1 MLYLCAVVL
10 KRIIMIAEFK
20 IKNFYSL
27 RDEQTLS
34 FIPTNDDTSRDI
46 YTEEVADGVSLLKI
60 GCIYGSNASGKTNIL
75 KALDF
80 FTQFMIN
87 DDLNRGDEIGV
98 VPFLLDDVSQKERT
112 QFEMTF
118 YLNREKYK
126 LNLVLDNNVIYE
138 ETLQVY
144 SSVQPTMLYKRT
156 YNAEKDATDIVF
168 GGKVGLI
175 KKSREA
181 IEGNTF
187 NKRTVIAAFGKS
199 NVEKS
204 RLNLVYEFFSQKIA
218 PIMHPQSS
226 LMGFTKRR
234 ITRDR
239 DGKLKKFILHF
250 LKASD
255 FNISDI
261 AIHEEEVSITPEMEL
276 MIKNT
281 SGMPEKTKEEILKKG
296 TLRSDEMFFVHHTS
310 NGDKELGEE
319 LESRGT
325 KRYMGLATILYDLL
339 VHGVILPIDEIET
352 SIHYELLS
360 YFIKVFL
367 VNSKRGG
374 QLIVSTHDINLLDE
388 DYIRRDVIWFT
399 DKNDGGETQLIRLST
414 LGLHKSLSVYNAYR
428 QEKLVNLPFL
438 DSIYMDMDEY
448 YEHETDK

>member
-1 MLYLCAVVL
+1 
-10 KRIIMIAEFK
+10 MIAEFK
-20 IKNFYSL
+20 IRNFYSL

-34 FIPTNDDTSRDI
+34 FIPTNDDTLRDK
-46 YTEEVADGVSLLKI
+46 YTEEVADGVLLLKI

-80 FTQFMIN
+80 FSRLMV
-87 DDLNRGDEIGV
+87 DDSLNKGDEIGV
-98 VPFLLDDVSQKERT
+98 VPFLLDDVSNKERT
-112 QFEMTF
+112 SFEMTF

-126 LNLVLDNNVIYE
+126 LNLALDNKVIYE

-144 SSVQPTMLYKRT
+144 SSVQPTLLYKRT
-156 YNAEKDATDIVF
+156 YNAEKDATDIAF
-168 GGKVGLI
+168 GGKVGLV
-175 KKSREA
+175 KKSRET
-181 IEGNTF
+181 IEGNTI
-187 NKRTVIAAFGKS
+187 NNRTVIAAFGKS

-204 RLNLVYEFFSQKIA
+204 RLNLVYEFFSQRIA
-218 PIMHPQSS
+218 PIMYPQSS
-226 LMGFTKRR
+226 LMSYTKRR
-234 ITRDR
+234 ITRNK
-239 DGKLKKFILHF
+239 DGRLKKFILHF

-281 SGMPEKTKEEILKKG
+281 PGMSEKAKEEILKKG
-296 TLRSDEMFFVHHTS
+296 TLHSDEMFFVHHTS
-310 NGDKELGEE
+310 NGDKELYEE

-325 KRYMGLATILYDLL
+325 KRYMGLATVLYDLL

-367 VNSKRGG
+367 VNSKRGA

-399 DKNDGGETQLIRLST
+399 DKNDAGETQLIRLST
-414 LGLHKSLSVYNAYR
+414 LGLHKTLSVYNAYR
-428 QEKLVNLPFL
+428 QEKLVDLPFL
-438 DSIYMDMDEY
+438 DSIYMDLDGY
-448 YEHETDK
+448 YDHETEE

>member
-1 MLYLCAVVL
+1 
-10 KRIIMIAEFK
+10 MIAEFK
-20 IKNFYSL
+20 IRNFYSL
-27 RDEQTLS
+27 REEQILS
-34 FIPTNDDTSRDI
+34 FVPTNDDTSRDI

-80 FTQFMIN
+80 FSQFMV
-87 DDLNRGDEIGV
+87 DDSLNKGDETGV
-98 VPFLLDDVSQKERT
+98 VPFLLDDVSDKERT

-126 LNLVLDNNVIYE
+126 LSLALDSKVIYE

-144 SSVQPTMLYKRT
+144 SSVQPTLLYKRT

-168 GGKVGLI
+168 GGKLGLV

-181 IEGNTF
+181 IEGNTI
-187 NKRTVIAAFGKS
+187 NNRTVIAAFGKS
-199 NVEKS
+199 NAEKS
-204 RLNLVYEFFSQKIA
+204 KLNLVYEFFSQRIA
-218 PIMHPQSS
+218 PIMYPQSS

-234 ITRDR
+234 ISRDR
-239 DGKLKKFILHF
+239 DGRLKNFILHF

-261 AIHEEEVSITPEMEL
+261 AIHEEEVNITPEMEL
-276 MIKNT
+276 VIKNT
-281 SGMPEKTKEEILKKG
+281 SAMSERAKEEVLKKG
-296 TLRSDEMFFVHHTS
+296 TLHSDEMFFMHHTS
-310 NGDKELGEE
+310 NGDRELYEE

-414 LGLHKSLSVYNAYR
+414 LGLHKTLSVYNAYM

-448 YEHETDK
+448 YQHETRE

>member
-1 MLYLCAVVL
+1 M
-10 KRIIMIAEFK
+10 RG
-20 IKNFYSL
+20 
-27 RDEQTLS
+27 EQTLS

-46 YTEEVADGVSLLKI
+46 YTEEVAEGVSLLKI
-60 GCIYGSNASGKTNIL
+60 GFIYGSNASGKTNIL

-80 FTQFMIN
+80 FSQFMVN
-87 DDLNRGDEIGV
+87 DGLNKGDEIGV
-98 VPFLLDDVSQKERT
+98 VPFLLDDVSDKERT
-112 QFEMTF
+112 QFEMSF

-126 LNLVLDNNVIYE
+126 LNLVLDNKVIYE

-144 SSVQPTMLYKRT
+144 SSVQPTLLYKRT
-156 YNAEKDATDIVF
+156 YNPEKDATDIVF
-168 GGKVGLI
+168 GGKVGLV

-204 RLNLVYEFFSQKIA
+204 RLNLVYDFFSQKIA
-218 PIMHPQSS
+218 PIMYPQSS

-239 DGKLKKFILHF
+239 DGRLKRFILHF

-276 MIKNT
+276 VIKNT
-281 SGMPEKTKEEILKKG
+281 STMPEKAKDEILKKG
-296 TLRSDEMFFVHHTS
+296 TLHSDEMFFVHHTS
-310 NGDKELGEE
+310 NGDKELDEE

-339 VHGVILPIDEIET
+339 VHGVILPIDEIES

-367 VNSKRGG
+367 VNSKRSG
-374 QLIVSTHDINLLDE
+374 QLIISTHDINLLDE

-399 DKNDGGETQLIRLST
+399 DKNDCGETQLIRLSS
-414 LGLHKSLSVYNAYR
+414 LGLHKTLSVYNAYR

-438 DSIYMDMDEY
+438 DSIFMDMDEY
-448 YEHETDK
+448 YEHEKGE

>member
-1 MLYLCAVVL
+1 M
-10 KRIIMIAEFK
+10 
-20 IKNFYSL
+20 

-87 DDLNRGDEIGV
+87 DDLNKGDEIDV
-98 VPFLLDDVSQKERT
+98 VPFLLDDLSRKEPT
-112 QFEMTF
+112 QFEMAF
-118 YLNREKYK
+118 YLNRERYK
-126 LNLVLDNNVIYE
+126 LNLVLDNKVIYE

-144 SSVQPTMLYKRT
+144 SSVQPTLLYKRT

-168 GGKVGLI
+168 GGKVGLV

-204 RLNLVYEFFSQKIA
+204 RLNLVYDFFSQRIA
-218 PIMHPQSS
+218 PIMYPQSS

-239 DGKLKKFILHF
+239 DGKLKNFILHF

-261 AIHEEEVSITPEMEL
+261 AIHEEEMSITPEMGL

-281 SGMPEKTKEEILKKG
+281 SGMPEKAKEEILKKG

-374 QLIVSTHDINLLDE
+374 QLVVSTHDINLLDE

-399 DKNDGGETQLIRLST
+399 DKNDGGETQLVRLST
-414 LGLHKSLSVYNAYR
+414 LGLHKTLSVYNAYR

-448 YEHETDK
+448 YEQEGGE

>member
-1 MLYLCAVVL
+1 
-10 KRIIMIAEFK
+10 MIAEFK
-20 IKNFYSL
+20 IRNFNSL
-27 RDEQTLS
+27 RDEQILS
-34 FIPTNDDTSRDI
+34 FIPTNDDASRDI

-60 GCIYGSNASGKTNIL
+60 GFIYGSNASGKTNIL

-80 FTQFMIN
+80 FSQFMVN
-87 DDLNRGDEIGV
+87 DSLNKGDEIGV
-98 VPFLLDDVSQKERT
+98 VPFLLDDVSDKERT

-126 LNLVLDNNVIYE
+126 LNLVLDNKVIYE

-144 SSVQPTMLYKRT
+144 SSVQPTLLYKRT
-156 YNAEKDATDIVF
+156 YNAEKEATDIVF
-168 GGKVGLI
+168 GGKVGLV

-187 NKRTVIAAFGKS
+187 IKRTVIAAFGKT

-204 RLNLVYEFFSQKIA
+204 RLNLVYDFFSQRIA
-218 PIMHPQSS
+218 PIMYPQSS
-226 LMGFTKRR
+226 LMGFTKRS
-234 ITRDR
+234 ISRDR
-239 DGKLKKFILHF
+239 DGRLKKFILHF

-261 AIHEEEVSITPEMEL
+261 SLHEEEVNITPEMEL
-276 MIKNT
+276 IIKNT
-281 SGMPEKTKEEILKKG
+281 SGIPEKAKEEALKKG
-296 TLRSDEMFFVHHTS
+296 TLHSDQMFFLHHTS

-360 YFIKVFL
+360 YFIKVFM

-399 DKNDGGETQLIRLST
+399 DKNDCGETQLIRLST
-414 LGLHKSLSVYNAYR
+414 LGLHKTLSVYNAYR

-448 YEHETDK
+448 YDQEDGE

>member
-1 MLYLCAVVL
+1 
-10 KRIIMIAEFK
+10 MIAEFK
-20 IKNFYSL
+20 IRNFYSL
-27 RDEQTLS
+27 RDVQSLS

-60 GCIYGSNASGKTNIL
+60 GFIYGSNASGKTNIL

-80 FTQFMIN
+80 FSRFMV
-87 DDLNRGDEIGV
+87 DDSLNKGDEIGV
-98 VPFLLDDVSQKERT
+98 VPFLLDDVSRKERT

-126 LNLVLDNNVIYE
+126 LNLELDNKVIYE

-144 SSVQPTMLYKRT
+144 SSIQPTLLYKRS

-168 GGKVGLI
+168 GGKVGLV

-181 IEGNTF
+181 IEGNAI
-187 NKRTVIAAFGKS
+187 NNRTVIAAFGKS

-204 RLNLVYEFFSQKIA
+204 RLNLVYEFFSQRIA
-218 PIMHPQSS
+218 PIMYPQSS
-226 LMGFTKRR
+226 LMGFTKHR
-234 ITRDR
+234 ITKDK
-239 DGKLKKFILHF
+239 DGRLKKFILHF

-261 AIHEEEVSITPEMEL
+261 AIHEEEVNITPEMEL

-281 SGMPEKTKEEILKKG
+281 SGMPAKAKEEIVKKG
-296 TLRSDEMFFVHHTS
+296 TLHSDEMFFVHHTS
-310 NGDKELGEE
+310 NGDKELVEE

-339 VHGVILPIDEIET
+339 VRGVILPVDEIET

-399 DKNDGGETQLIRLST
+399 DKNDCGETQLIRLST
-414 LGLHKSLSVYNAYR
+414 LGLHKTLSVYNAYK
-428 QEKLVNLPFL
+428 QEKLVDLPFL

-448 YEHETDK
+448 YETEE

>member
-1 MLYLCAVVL
+1 
-10 KRIIMIAEFK
+10 MIAEFK
-20 IKNFYSL
+20 IRNFYSL
-27 RDEQTLS
+27 RNEQTLS

-80 FTQFMIN
+80 FSQFMVN
-87 DDLNRGDEIGV
+87 DGLNKGDEIGV
-98 VPFLLDDVSQKERT
+98 VPFLLDDVSDKERT
-112 QFEMTF
+112 QFEMSF

-126 LNLVLDNNVIYE
+126 LNLVLDNKVIYE

-144 SSVQPTMLYKRT
+144 SSVQPTLLYKRT
-156 YNAEKDATDIVF
+156 YNPEKDATDIVF
-168 GGKVGLI
+168 GGKVGLV

-187 NKRTVIAAFGKS
+187 NKRTVIAAFGMS

-204 RLNLVYEFFSQKIA
+204 RLNLVYDFFSQKIA
-218 PIMHPQSS
+218 PIMYPQSS

-239 DGKLKKFILHF
+239 DGRLKRFILHF

-276 MIKNT
+276 VIKNT
-281 SGMPEKTKEEILKKG
+281 SAMPEKAKEEILKKG
-296 TLRSDEMFFVHHTS
+296 TLHSDEMFFVHHTS
-310 NGDKELGEE
+310 KGNKELDEE

-339 VHGVILPIDEIET
+339 VHGVILPIDEIES

-367 VNSKRGG
+367 VNSKRSG
-374 QLIVSTHDINLLDE
+374 QLIISTHDINLLDE

-399 DKNDGGETQLIRLST
+399 DKNDCGETQLIRLST
-414 LGLHKSLSVYNAYR
+414 LGLHKTLSVYNAYR

-448 YEHETDK
+448 YEHETGE

>member
-1 MLYLCAVVL
+1 
-10 KRIIMIAEFK
+10 MIAEFK

-87 DDLNRGDEIGV
+87 DDLNKGDEIGI

-118 YLNREKYK
+118 YLNHEKYK

-138 ETLQVY
+138 ETLLVY

-204 RLNLVYEFFSQKIA
+204 RLNLVYEFFSQRIA

-239 DGKLKKFILHF
+239 NGKLKKFILHF

-261 AIHEEEVSITPEMEL
+261 AIHEEEVNITPEMEL

-281 SGMPEKTKEEILKKG
+281 SGMPEKAKEEILKKG
-296 TLRSDEMFFVHHTS
+296 TLRSDEMFFVHHTN

-414 LGLHKSLSVYNAYR
+414 LGLHKTLSVYNAYR
-428 QEKLVNLPFL
+428 QEKLVDLPFL

-448 YEHETDK
+448 YEHEAEK

>member
-1 MLYLCAVVL
+1 
-10 KRIIMIAEFK
+10 MIAEFK
-20 IKNFYSL
+20 IRNFYSL

-60 GCIYGSNASGKTNIL
+60 GFIYGANASGKTNIL

-80 FTQFMIN
+80 FSQFMVN
-87 DDLNRGDEIGV
+87 DGLNKGDEIGV
-98 VPFLLDDVSQKERT
+98 VPFLLDDVSDKERT
-112 QFEMTF
+112 QFEMSF

-126 LNLVLDNNVIYE
+126 LNLVLDNKVIYE

-144 SSVQPTMLYKRT
+144 SSVQPTLLYKRT
-156 YNAEKDATDIVF
+156 YNPEKDATDIVF
-168 GGKVGLI
+168 GGKVGLV

-204 RLNLVYEFFSQKIA
+204 RLNLVYDFFSQKIA
-218 PIMHPQSS
+218 PIMYPQSS

-239 DGKLKKFILHF
+239 DGRLKRFILHF

-276 MIKNT
+276 VIKNT
-281 SGMPEKTKEEILKKG
+281 SAMPEKAKEEILKKG
-296 TLRSDEMFFVHHTS
+296 TLHSDEMFFVHHTS
-310 NGDKELGEE
+310 NGDKELDEE

-339 VHGVILPIDEIET
+339 VHGVILPIDEIES

-374 QLIVSTHDINLLDE
+374 QLIVSTHGINLLDE

-399 DKNDGGETQLIRLST
+399 DKNDCVETQLIRLST
-414 LGLHKSLSVYNAYR
+414 LGLHKTLSVYNAYR

-448 YEHETDK
+448 YEHETGE

>member
-1 MLYLCAVVL
+1 
-10 KRIIMIAEFK
+10 MIAEFK
-20 IKNFYSL
+20 IRNFYSL

-60 GCIYGSNASGKTNIL
+60 GFIYGSNASGKTNIL

-80 FTQFMIN
+80 FSRFMVN
-87 DDLNRGDEIGV
+87 DGLNKGDEIGV
-98 VPFLLDDVSQKERT
+98 VPFLLDDVSDKERT
-112 QFEMTF
+112 QFEMSF

-126 LNLVLDNNVIYE
+126 LNLALDNKVIYE

-144 SSVQPTMLYKRT
+144 SSVQPTLLYKRT
-156 YNAEKDATDIVF
+156 YNPEKDATDIVF

-204 RLNLVYEFFSQKIA
+204 RLNLVYDFFSQKIA
-218 PIMHPQSS
+218 PIMYPQSS

-234 ITRDR
+234 MTRDR
-239 DGKLKKFILHF
+239 DGRLKRFILHF

-261 AIHEEEVSITPEMEL
+261 AIREEEVNITPEMEL
-276 MIKNT
+276 VIKNT
-281 SGMPEKTKEEILKKG
+281 SVMPEKAKEEILKKG
-296 TLRSDEMFFVHHTS
+296 TLHSDEMFFVHHTS
-310 NGDKELGEE
+310 NGDKELDEE

-339 VHGVILPIDEIET
+339 VHGVILPIDEIES

-367 VNSKRGG
+367 VNGKRSG
-374 QLIVSTHDINLLDE
+374 QLIISTHDINLLDE

-399 DKNDGGETQLIRLST
+399 DKNDRGETQLIRLSS
-414 LGLHKSLSVYNAYR
+414 LGLHKTLSVYNAYR

-448 YEHETDK
+448 YEHGKGK

>member
-1 MLYLCAVVL
+1 M
-10 KRIIMIAEFK
+10 
-20 IKNFYSL
+20 

-60 GCIYGSNASGKTNIL
+60 GFIYGSNASGKTNIL

-80 FTQFMIN
+80 FSQFMVN
-87 DDLNRGDEIGV
+87 DGLNKGDEIGV
-98 VPFLLDDVSQKERT
+98 VPFLLDDVSDKERT
-112 QFEMTF
+112 QFEMSF

-126 LNLVLDNNVIYE
+126 LNLVLDNKVIYE

-144 SSVQPTMLYKRT
+144 SSVQPTLLYKRT
-156 YNAEKDATDIVF
+156 YNPEKDATDIVF
-168 GGKVGLI
+168 GGKVGLV

-187 NKRTVIAAFGKS
+187 NKRTVIAAFGMS

-204 RLNLVYEFFSQKIA
+204 RLNLVYDFFSQKIA
-218 PIMHPQSS
+218 PIMYPQSS

-239 DGKLKKFILHF
+239 DGRLKRFILHF

-276 MIKNT
+276 VIKNT
-281 SGMPEKTKEEILKKG
+281 SAMPEKAKEEILKKG
-296 TLRSDEMFFVHHTS
+296 TLHSDEMFFVHHTS
-310 NGDKELGEE
+310 KGDKELDEE

-339 VHGVILPIDEIET
+339 VHGVILPIDEIES

-367 VNSKRGG
+367 VNSKRSG
-374 QLIVSTHDINLLDE
+374 QLIISTHDINLLDE

-399 DKNDGGETQLIRLST
+399 DKNDCGETQLIRLST
-414 LGLHKSLSVYNAYR
+414 LGLHKTLSVYNAYR

-448 YEHETDK
+448 YEHETGE

>member
-1 MLYLCAVVL
+1 
-10 KRIIMIAEFK
+10 MIAEFK
-20 IKNFYSL
+20 IRNFYSL

-87 DDLNRGDEIGV
+87 DDLNKGDEIGV
-98 VPFLLDDVSQKERT
+98 VPFLLDDVSRQERT

-118 YLNREKYK
+118 YLNREKYR
-126 LNLVLDNNVIYE
+126 LNLVLDNKVIYE

-144 SSVQPTMLYKRT
+144 SSVQPTLLYKRS

-168 GGKVGLI
+168 GGKVGLV

-181 IEGNTF
+181 IEGNAI
-187 NKRTVIAAFGKS
+187 NNRTVIAAFGKS

-204 RLNLVYEFFSQKIA
+204 RLNLVYEFFSQRIA
-218 PIMHPQSS
+218 PIMYPQSS

-234 ITRDR
+234 ITKDK
-239 DGKLKKFILHF
+239 DGRLKKFILHF

-255 FNISDI
+255 FNISDF
-261 AIHEEEVSITPEMEL
+261 AIHEEEVNITPEMEL

-281 SGMPEKTKEEILKKG
+281 SGMPEKAKEEILKKG

-399 DKNDGGETQLIRLST
+399 DKNDCGETQLIRLST
-414 LGLHKSLSVYNAYR
+414 LGLHKTLSVYNAYK
-428 QEKLVNLPFL
+428 QEKLVDLPFL

-448 YEHETDK
+448 YEHETGE

>member
-1 MLYLCAVVL
+1 
-10 KRIIMIAEFK
+10 MIAEFK
-20 IKNFYSL
+20 IRNFYSL

-46 YTEEVADGVSLLKI
+46 YTEEVADGVLLLKI

-87 DDLNRGDEIGV
+87 DDLNKGDEIGV
-98 VPFLLDDVSQKERT
+98 VPFLLDDVSRQERT

-118 YLNREKYK
+118 YLNREKYR
-126 LNLVLDNNVIYE
+126 LNLVLDNKVIYE

-144 SSVQPTMLYKRT
+144 SSVQPTLLYKRT

-168 GGKVGLI
+168 GGKVGLV

-181 IEGNTF
+181 IEGNAI
-187 NKRTVIAAFGKS
+187 NNRTVIAAFGKS

-204 RLNLVYEFFSQKIA
+204 RLNLVYEFFSQRVA
-218 PIMHPQSS
+218 PIMYPNNS

-234 ITRDR
+234 ITKDR

-261 AIHEEEVSITPEMEL
+261 AIHEEEVNITPEMEL

-281 SGMPEKTKEEILKKG
+281 SGMPEKAKEEILKKG

-399 DKNDGGETQLIRLST
+399 DKNNCGETQLIRLST
-414 LGLHKSLSVYNAYR
+414 LGLHKTLSVYNAYK
-428 QEKLVNLPFL
+428 QEKLVDLPFL

-448 YEHETDK
+448 YEHETGE

>member
-1 MLYLCAVVL
+1 M
-10 KRIIMIAEFK
+10 
-20 IKNFYSL
+20 
-27 RDEQTLS
+27 RDVQVLS
-34 FIPTNDDTSRDI
+34 FIPSNDGTSRDI

-80 FTQFMIN
+80 FSQFMVN
-87 DDLNRGDEIGV
+87 DSMNKGDEIGV
-98 VPFLLDDVSQKERT
+98 VPFLLDDVSNKERS

-138 ETLQVY
+138 EVLQVY
-144 SSVQPTMLYKRT
+144 SSVQPTLLYKRT

-168 GGKVGLI
+168 GGKVGLV

-181 IEGNTF
+181 IEGNTI
-187 NKRTVIAAFGKS
+187 NNRTVISAFGKS
-199 NVEKS
+199 NVERS
-204 RLNLVYEFFSQKIA
+204 RLNLVYEFFSQRIA
-218 PIMHPQSS
+218 PIMYPQSS

-239 DGKLKKFILHF
+239 DGRLKKFILHF

-261 AIHEEEVSITPEMEL
+261 AIHEEEVNITPEMEL

-281 SGMPEKTKEEILKKG
+281 SGMPEKAIEEILKKG
-296 TLRSDEMFFVHHTS
+296 TLHSDEMFFVHHTS
-310 NGDKELGEE
+310 NGDKELYEE

-414 LGLHKSLSVYNAYR
+414 LGLHKTLSVYNAYR
-428 QEKLVNLPFL
+428 QEKLVDLPFL

-448 YEHETDK
+448 YEHQTEE

>member
-1 MLYLCAVVL
+1 
-10 KRIIMIAEFK
+10 MIAEFK
-20 IKNFYSL
+20 IRNFFSL
-27 RDEQTLS
+27 RDEQILS

-60 GCIYGSNASGKTNIL
+60 GFIYGSNASGKTNIL

-80 FTQFMIN
+80 FSQFMVN
-87 DDLNRGDEIGV
+87 DSLNKGDEIGV
-98 VPFLLDDVSQKERT
+98 VPFLLDDVSDKERT

-126 LNLVLDNNVIYE
+126 LNLVLDNKVIYE

-144 SSVQPTMLYKRT
+144 SSVQPTLLYKRT

-168 GGKVGLI
+168 GGKVGLV

-187 NKRTVIAAFGKS
+187 IKRTVIAAFGKT

-204 RLNLVYEFFSQKIA
+204 RLNLVYDFFSQRIA
-218 PIMHPQSS
+218 PIMYPQSS
-226 LMGFTKRR
+226 LMGFTKRS
-234 ITRDR
+234 ISRDR
-239 DGKLKKFILHF
+239 DGRLKKFILHF

-261 AIHEEEVSITPEMEL
+261 SLHEEEINITPEMEL
-276 MIKNT
+276 IIKNT
-281 SGMPEKTKEEILKKG
+281 SGILEKAKEEALKKG
-296 TLRSDEMFFVHHTS
+296 TLHSDQMFFLHHTS

-360 YFIKVFL
+360 FFIKVFL

-399 DKNDGGETQLIRLST
+399 DKNDCGETQLIRLST
-414 LGLHKSLSVYNAYR
+414 LGLHKTLSVYNAYR

-448 YEHETDK
+448 YDQEDGE

>member
-1 MLYLCAVVL
+1 
-10 KRIIMIAEFK
+10 MIAEFK
-20 IKNFYSL
+20 IRNFYSL
-27 RDEQTLS
+27 REEQILS
-34 FIPTNDDTSRDI
+34 FVPTNDDTWRDI

-80 FTQFMIN
+80 FSQFMV
-87 DDLNRGDEIGV
+87 DDSLNKGDETGV
-98 VPFLLDDVSQKERT
+98 VPFLLDDVSDKERT

-118 YLNREKYK
+118 YLNREKYR
-126 LNLVLDNNVIYE
+126 LSLILDSKVIYE

-144 SSVQPTMLYKRT
+144 SSVQPTLLYKRT

-168 GGKVGLI
+168 GGKLGLV

-181 IEGNTF
+181 IEGNTI
-187 NKRTVIAAFGKS
+187 NNRTVIAAFGKS

-204 RLNLVYEFFSQKIA
+204 KLNLVYEFFSQRIA
-218 PIMHPQSS
+218 PIMHPNNS
-226 LMGFTKRR
+226 LIGFTKRR
-234 ITRDR
+234 IKRDR
-239 DGKLKKFILHF
+239 DGRLKNFILHF

-276 MIKNT
+276 VIKNT
-281 SGMPEKTKEEILKKG
+281 SAMSERAKEEVLKKG
-296 TLRSDEMFFVHHTS
+296 TLHSDEMFFMHHTS
-310 NGDKELGEE
+310 NGDRELYEE

-399 DKNDGGETQLIRLST
+399 DKNDGGETQLIRLSN
-414 LGLHKSLSVYNAYR
+414 LGLHKTLSVYNAYM

-448 YEHETDK
+448 YQHETRE

>member
-1 MLYLCAVVL
+1 
-10 KRIIMIAEFK
+10 MIAEFK
-20 IKNFYSL
+20 IRNFYSL
-27 RDEQTLS
+27 REEQILS

-80 FTQFMIN
+80 FSHFMVN
-87 DDLNRGDEIGV
+87 DRLNKGDEIGV
-98 VPFLLDDVSQKERT
+98 VPFLLDDVSDKERT
-112 QFEMTF
+112 QFDMTF

-144 SSVQPTMLYKRT
+144 SSTRPTLLYMRT

-168 GGKVGLI
+168 GDKVGLI
-175 KKSREA
+175 KKSKEA

-204 RLNLVYEFFSQKIA
+204 RLNLVYDFFSQRIA
-218 PIMHPQSS
+218 PIMYPQSS
-226 LMGFTKRR
+226 LMSFTKRS
-234 ITRDR
+234 ISRDR
-239 DGKLKKFILHF
+239 DGRLTKFILHF

-261 AIHEEEVSITPEMEL
+261 SIHEEEVNITPEMEL
-276 MIKNT
+276 IIKNT
-281 SGMPEKTKEEILKKG
+281 SGIPEKAKEEALKKG
-296 TLRSDEMFFVHHTS
+296 TLHSDEMFFVHHTS

-360 YFIKVFL
+360 FFIKVFL

-399 DKNDGGETQLIRLST
+399 DKNDCGETQLIRLST
-414 LGLHKSLSVYNAYR
+414 LGLHKTLSVYNAYR

-438 DSIYMDMDEY
+438 DSIYIDMDEY
-448 YEHETDK
+448 YDQEDGK

>member
-1 MLYLCAVVL
+1 M
-10 KRIIMIAEFK
+10 
-20 IKNFYSL
+20 

-60 GCIYGSNASGKTNIL
+60 GFIYGSNASGKTNIL

-80 FTQFMIN
+80 FSQFMVN
-87 DDLNRGDEIGV
+87 DGLNKGDEIGV
-98 VPFLLDDVSQKERT
+98 VPFLLDDVSDKERT
-112 QFEMTF
+112 QFEMSF

-126 LNLVLDNNVIYE
+126 LNLVLDNKVIYE

-144 SSVQPTMLYKRT
+144 SSVQPTLLYKRT
-156 YNAEKDATDIVF
+156 YNPEKDATDIVF
-168 GGKVGLI
+168 GGKVGLV

-187 NKRTVIAAFGKS
+187 NKRTVIAAFGMS

-204 RLNLVYEFFSQKIA
+204 RLNLVYDFFSQKIA
-218 PIMHPQSS
+218 PIMYPQSS

-239 DGKLKKFILHF
+239 DGRLKRFILHF

-276 MIKNT
+276 VIKNT
-281 SGMPEKTKEEILKKG
+281 SAMPEKAKEEILKKG
-296 TLRSDEMFFVHHTS
+296 TLHSDEMFFVHHTS
-310 NGDKELGEE
+310 NGDKELDEE

-339 VHGVILPIDEIET
+339 VHGVILPIDEIES

-367 VNSKRGG
+367 VNSKRSG
-374 QLIVSTHDINLLDE
+374 QLIISTHDINLLDE

-399 DKNDGGETQLIRLST
+399 DKNDCGETQLIRLSS
-414 LGLHKSLSVYNAYR
+414 LGLHKTLSVYNAYR

-448 YEHETDK
+448 YEHEKGE

>member
-1 MLYLCAVVL
+1 
-10 KRIIMIAEFK
+10 MIAEFK
-20 IKNFYSL
+20 IRNFYSL

-87 DDLNRGDEIGV
+87 DDLNKGDEIGV
-98 VPFLLDDVSQKERT
+98 VPFLLDDVSRQERT

-118 YLNREKYK
+118 YLNREKYR
-126 LNLVLDNNVIYE
+126 LNLVLDNKVIYE

-144 SSVQPTMLYKRT
+144 SSVQPTLLYKRT

-168 GGKVGLI
+168 GGKVGLV

-204 RLNLVYEFFSQKIA
+204 RLNLVYDFFSQRIA
-218 PIMHPQSS
+218 PIMYPQSS

-234 ITRDR
+234 ITKDR

-281 SGMPEKTKEEILKKG
+281 SGMPEKAKEEILKKG

-367 VNSKRGG
+367 VNSKLGG
-374 QLIVSTHDINLLDE
+374 QLIVSTHDVNLLDE

-399 DKNDGGETQLIRLST
+399 DKNDCGETQLIRLST
-414 LGLHKSLSVYNAYR
+414 LGLHKTLSVYNAYK
-428 QEKLVNLPFL
+428 QEKLVDLPFL

-448 YEHETDK
+448 YEHETGE

>member
-1 MLYLCAVVL
+1 
-10 KRIIMIAEFK
+10 MIAEFK
-20 IKNFYSL
+20 IRNFYSM

-34 FIPTNDDTSRDI
+34 FIPSTDDTLRDI
-46 YTEEVADGVSLLKI
+46 YTEEVANGVSLLKI

-80 FTQFMIN
+80 FSQFMIN
-87 DDLNRGDEIGV
+87 DGLNKGDEIGV
-98 VPFLLDDVSQKERT
+98 VPFLLDDVSGKERT

-126 LNLVLDNNVIYE
+126 LNLVLDNKVVYE

-144 SSVQPTMLYKRT
+144 SSVQPTLLYKRT
-156 YNAEKDATDIVF
+156 YNAEKDATEIVF

-181 IEGNTF
+181 IEGNTI
-187 NKRTVIAAFGKS
+187 NNRTVIAAFGKS

-204 RLNLVYEFFSQKIA
+204 RLNLVYDFFSQRLA
-218 PIMHPQSS
+218 PVMYPQSN
-226 LMGFTKRR
+226 LMGFTKHR
-234 ITRDR
+234 IARDR
-239 DGKLKKFILHF
+239 DGRLKKFILHF

-255 FNISDI
+255 FNISDF
-261 AIHEEEVSITPEMEL
+261 AIHDEELDITPEMEL

-281 SGMPEKTKEEILKKG
+281 PGMSAKTKEEILKKG
-296 TLRSDEMFFVHHTS
+296 TLHSDEMFFVHHTS
-310 NGDKELGEE
+310 NGDKELDEE

-325 KRYMGLATILYDLL
+325 KRYMGLATILYELL
-339 VHGVILPIDEIET
+339 VDGIILPIDEIET
-352 SIHYELLS
+352 SIHYELLF

-374 QLIVSTHDINLLDE
+374 QLIASTHDINLLDE
-388 DYIRRDVIWFT
+388 DYIRRDAIWFT
-399 DKNDGGETQLIRLST
+399 DKNDCGETQLIRLST
-414 LGLHKSLSVYNAYR
+414 LGLHKKLSVYNAYR

-438 DSIYMDMDEY
+438 DSIYIDMDEY
-448 YEHETDK
+448 YEHETGE

>member
-1 MLYLCAVVL
+1 
-10 KRIIMIAEFK
+10 MIAEFK
-20 IKNFYSL
+20 IKNFYSV

-46 YTEEVADGVSLLKI
+46 YAEEVADGVSLLKI
-60 GCIYGSNASGKTNIL
+60 GFIYGSNASGKTNIL

-80 FTQFMIN
+80 FSQFMVK
-87 DDLNRGDEIGV
+87 DDLNKDDEIGV
-98 VPFLLDDVSQKERT
+98 VPFLLDDESSKKRT

-118 YLNREKYK
+118 YLNRERYK
-126 LNLVLDNNVIYE
+126 LNLVLDEKVIYE
-138 ETLQVY
+138 ETLHVY
-144 SSVQPTMLYKRT
+144 SSVRPTMLYKRT
-156 YNAEKDATDIVF
+156 YNAEKEATDIAF
-168 GGKVGLI
+168 GGKVGLV

-181 IEGNTF
+181 IEGNTI
-187 NKRTVIAAFGKS
+187 NNRTVIAAFGKS

-204 RLNLVYEFFSQKIA
+204 RLNLVYEFFSQRIA
-218 PIMHPQSS
+218 PIMYPQSS
-226 LMGFTKRR
+226 LLSFTQRR
-234 ITRDR
+234 LTRNK
-239 DGKLKKFILHF
+239 DGRLKKFILHF

-261 AIHEEEVSITPEMEL
+261 SIHEEELSITPEIEL

-281 SGMPEKTKEEILKKG
+281 PRMPEKTKEEILKKG
-296 TLRSDEMFFVHHTS
+296 TLHSDEMFLVHHTS
-310 NGDKELGEE
+310 NGDKELDEE

-374 QLIVSTHDINLLDE
+374 QLIASTHDINLLDE

-414 LGLHKSLSVYNAYR
+414 LGLHKTLSVYNAYR

-448 YEHETDK
+448 YEHETGK

>member
-1 MLYLCAVVL
+1 
-10 KRIIMIAEFK
+10 MIAEFK
-20 IKNFYSL
+20 IRNFYSL

-34 FIPTNDDTSRDI
+34 FIPTNDNTSRDI

-87 DDLNRGDEIGV
+87 DDLNKGDEIGV
-98 VPFLLDDVSQKERT
+98 VPFLLDDVSWQERT

-118 YLNREKYK
+118 YLNREKYR
-126 LNLVLDNNVIYE
+126 LNLVLDDKVIYE

-144 SSVQPTMLYKRT
+144 SSVQPTLLYKRT

-168 GGKVGLI
+168 GGKVGLV

-204 RLNLVYEFFSQKIA
+204 RLNLVYDFFSQRIA
-218 PIMHPQSS
+218 PIMYPQSS

-234 ITRDR
+234 ITKDR
-239 DGKLKKFILHF
+239 DGKLKKFILHV

-281 SGMPEKTKEEILKKG
+281 SGMPEKAKEEILKKG
-296 TLRSDEMFFVHHTS
+296 TLCSDEMFFVHHTS

-374 QLIVSTHDINLLDE
+374 QLIVSTHDVNLLDE

-399 DKNDGGETQLIRLST
+399 DKNDCGETQLIRLST
-414 LGLHKSLSVYNAYR
+414 LGLHKTLSVYNAYK
-428 QEKLVNLPFL
+428 QEKLVDLPFL

-448 YEHETDK
+448 YEHETGE

>member
-1 MLYLCAVVL
+1 
-10 KRIIMIAEFK
+10 MIAEFK
-20 IKNFYSL
+20 IRNFYSL
-27 RDEQTLS
+27 RDEQILS

-60 GCIYGSNASGKTNIL
+60 GFIYGSNASGKTNIL

-80 FTQFMIN
+80 FSQFMVN
-87 DDLNRGDEIGV
+87 DSLNRGDEIGV
-98 VPFLLDDVSQKERT
+98 VPFLLDDVSDKERT

-126 LNLVLDNNVIYE
+126 LNLVLDNKVIYE

-144 SSVQPTMLYKRT
+144 SSVQPTLLYKRT
-156 YNAEKDATDIVF
+156 YNAEKDASDIVF
-168 GGKVGLI
+168 GGKVGLV

-187 NKRTVIAAFGKS
+187 IKRTVIAAFGRS

-204 RLNLVYEFFSQKIA
+204 RLNLVYDFFSQRIA
-218 PIMHPQSS
+218 PIMYPQSS
-226 LMGFTKRR
+226 LMGFTKRS
-234 ITRDR
+234 ISRDR
-239 DGKLKKFILHF
+239 DGRLKKFILHF

-261 AIHEEEVSITPEMEL
+261 SLHEEEVNITPEMEL
-276 MIKNT
+276 IIKNT
-281 SGMPEKTKEEILKKG
+281 SGIPEKAKEEALKKG
-296 TLRSDEMFFVHHTS
+296 TLHSDQMFFLHHTS

-399 DKNDGGETQLIRLST
+399 DKNDCGETQLIRLST
-414 LGLHKSLSVYNAYR
+414 LGLHKTLSVYNAYR

-448 YEHETDK
+448 YDQEDGE

>member
-1 MLYLCAVVL
+1 
-10 KRIIMIAEFK
+10 MIAEFK
-20 IKNFYSL
+20 IRNFYSL
-27 RDEQTLS
+27 RDEQILS

-60 GCIYGSNASGKTNIL
+60 GFIYGSNASGKTNIL

-80 FTQFMIN
+80 FSQFMVN
-87 DDLNRGDEIGV
+87 DSLNKGDEIGV
-98 VPFLLDDVSQKERT
+98 VPFLLDDVSDKDRT

-126 LNLVLDNNVIYE
+126 LNLVLDNKVIYE

-144 SSVQPTMLYKRT
+144 SSVQPTLLYKRT
-156 YNAEKDATDIVF
+156 YNAEKEATDIVF
-168 GGKVGLI
+168 GGKVGLV

-187 NKRTVIAAFGKS
+187 IKRTVIAAFGKS

-204 RLNLVYEFFSQKIA
+204 RLNLVYDFFSQRIA
-218 PIMHPQSS
+218 PIMYPQSS
-226 LMGFTKRR
+226 LMGFTKRS
-234 ITRDR
+234 ISRDR
-239 DGKLKKFILHF
+239 DGRLKKFILHF

-261 AIHEEEVSITPEMEL
+261 SLHEEEVNITPEMEL
-276 MIKNT
+276 IIKNT
-281 SGMPEKTKEEILKKG
+281 SGIPEKAKEEALKKG
-296 TLRSDEMFFVHHTS
+296 TLHSDQMFFLHHTS

-360 YFIKVFL
+360 YFIKVFM

-399 DKNDGGETQLIRLST
+399 DKNDCGETQLIRLST
-414 LGLHKSLSVYNAYR
+414 LGLHKTLSVYNAYR

-448 YEHETDK
+448 YDQEDGE

>member
-1 MLYLCAVVL
+1 
-10 KRIIMIAEFK
+10 MIAEFK
-20 IKNFYSL
+20 IRNFYSL

-87 DDLNRGDEIGV
+87 DDLNKGDEIGV
-98 VPFLLDDVSQKERT
+98 VPFLLDDVSRQERT

-118 YLNREKYK
+118 YLNREKYR
-126 LNLVLDNNVIYE
+126 LNLVLDNKVIYE

-144 SSVQPTMLYKRT
+144 SSVQPTLLYKRT

-168 GGKVGLI
+168 GGKVGLV

-204 RLNLVYEFFSQKIA
+204 RLNLVYDFFSQRIA
-218 PIMHPQSS
+218 PIMYPQSS

-234 ITRDR
+234 ITKDR

-250 LKASD
+250 LKTSD

-281 SGMPEKTKEEILKKG
+281 SGMPEKAKEEILKKG

-399 DKNDGGETQLIRLST
+399 DKNDCGETQLIRLST
-414 LGLHKSLSVYNAYR
+414 LGLHKTLSVYNAYK
-428 QEKLVNLPFL
+428 QEKLVDLPFL

-448 YEHETDK
+448 YEHETGE

>member
-1 MLYLCAVVL
+1 
-10 KRIIMIAEFK
+10 MIAEFK
-20 IKNFYSL
+20 IRNFYSL
-27 RDEQTLS
+27 RNEQTLS

-80 FTQFMIN
+80 FSQFMVN
-87 DDLNRGDEIGV
+87 DGLNKGDEIGV
-98 VPFLLDDVSQKERT
+98 VPFLLDDVSDKERT
-112 QFEMTF
+112 QFEMSF

-126 LNLVLDNNVIYE
+126 LNLVLDNKVIYE

-144 SSVQPTMLYKRT
+144 SSVQPTLLYKRT
-156 YNAEKDATDIVF
+156 YNPEKDATDIVF
-168 GGKVGLI
+168 GGKVGLV

-187 NKRTVIAAFGKS
+187 NKRTVIAAFGMS

-204 RLNLVYEFFSQKIA
+204 RLNLVYDFFSQKIA
-218 PIMHPQSS
+218 PIMYPQSS

-239 DGKLKKFILHF
+239 DRRLKRFILHF

-276 MIKNT
+276 VIKNT
-281 SGMPEKTKEEILKKG
+281 SAMPEKAKEEILKKG
-296 TLRSDEMFFVHHTS
+296 TLHSDEMFFVHHTS
-310 NGDKELGEE
+310 KGNKELDEE

-339 VHGVILPIDEIET
+339 VHGVILPIDEIES

-367 VNSKRGG
+367 VNSKRSG
-374 QLIVSTHDINLLDE
+374 QLIISTHDINLLDE

-399 DKNDGGETQLIRLST
+399 DKNDCGETQLIRLST
-414 LGLHKSLSVYNAYR
+414 LGLHKTLSVYNAYR

-448 YEHETDK
+448 YEHETGE

>member
-1 MLYLCAVVL
+1 M
-10 KRIIMIAEFK
+10 
-20 IKNFYSL
+20 

-60 GCIYGSNASGKTNIL
+60 GFIYGSNASGKTNIL

-80 FTQFMIN
+80 FSQFMVN
-87 DDLNRGDEIGV
+87 DGLNKGDEIGV
-98 VPFLLDDVSQKERT
+98 VPFLLDDVSDKERT
-112 QFEMTF
+112 QFEMSF

-126 LNLVLDNNVIYE
+126 LNLVLDNKVIYE

-144 SSVQPTMLYKRT
+144 SSVQPTLLYKRT
-156 YNAEKDATDIVF
+156 YNPEKDATDIVF
-168 GGKVGLI
+168 GGKVGLV

-187 NKRTVIAAFGKS
+187 NKRTVIAAFGMS

-204 RLNLVYEFFSQKIA
+204 RLNLVYDFFSQKIA
-218 PIMHPQSS
+218 SIMYPQSS

-239 DGKLKKFILHF
+239 DGRLKRFILHF

-276 MIKNT
+276 VIKNT
-281 SGMPEKTKEEILKKG
+281 SAMPEKAKEEILKKG
-296 TLRSDEMFFVHHTS
+296 TLHSDEMFFVHHTS
-310 NGDKELGEE
+310 NGDKELDEE

-339 VHGVILPIDEIET
+339 VHGVILPIDEIES

-367 VNSKRGG
+367 VNSKRSG
-374 QLIVSTHDINLLDE
+374 QLIISTHDINLLDE

-399 DKNDGGETQLIRLST
+399 DKNDCGETQLIRLSS
-414 LGLHKSLSVYNAYR
+414 LGLHKTLSVYNAYR

-448 YEHETDK
+448 YEHEKGE

>member
-1 MLYLCAVVL
+1 MQ
-10 KRIIMIAEFK
+10 
-20 IKNFYSL
+20 
-27 RDEQTLS
+27 DEQTLS

-87 DDLNRGDEIGV
+87 DDLNKGDEIGV
-98 VPFLLDDVSQKERT
+98 VPFLLDDVSRQERT

-126 LNLVLDNNVIYE
+126 LNLVLDNKVIYE

-144 SSVQPTMLYKRT
+144 SSVQPTLLYKRT

-168 GGKVGLI
+168 GGKVGLV

-204 RLNLVYEFFSQKIA
+204 RLNLVYDFFSQRIA
-218 PIMHPQSS
+218 PIMYPQSS

-234 ITRDR
+234 ITKDR

-281 SGMPEKTKEEILKKG
+281 SGMPEKAKEEILKKG

-399 DKNDGGETQLIRLST
+399 DKNDCGETQLIRLST
-414 LGLHKSLSVYNAYR
+414 LGLHKTLSVYNAYK
-428 QEKLVNLPFL
+428 QEKLVDLPFL

-448 YEHETDK
+448 YEHETGE

>member
-1 MLYLCAVVL
+1 
-10 KRIIMIAEFK
+10 MIAEFR
-20 IKNFYSL
+20 IRNFYSL
-27 RDEQTLS
+27 RDEQVLS
-34 FIPTNDDTSRDI
+34 FIPSNDDTSRDI

-80 FTQFMIN
+80 FSRFMI
-87 DDLNRGDEIGV
+87 DDSLNKGDETGV
-98 VPFLLDDVSQKERT
+98 VPFLLDDESSKERT

-126 LNLVLDNNVIYE
+126 LNLVLDSKVIYE

-144 SSVQPTMLYKRT
+144 SSVQPTLLYKRA
-156 YNAEKDATDIVF
+156 YNAEKDATEIVF
-168 GGKVGLI
+168 GGKVGLV

-181 IEGNTF
+181 IEGNTI
-187 NKRTVIAAFGKS
+187 NNWTVIAAFGKS

-204 RLNLVYEFFSQKIA
+204 RLNLVYDFFSQRIA
-218 PIMHPQSS
+218 PIMYPQSS
-226 LMGFTKRR
+226 LVSFTKRR
-234 ITRDR
+234 LARNK
-239 DGKLKKFILHF
+239 DGRLKKFILHF

-261 AIHEEEVSITPEMEL
+261 TIHEEELAITPEIEL
-276 MIKNT
+276 AIKNT
-281 SGMPEKTKEEILKKG
+281 SGMPEKAKEEILKKG
-296 TLRSDEMFFVHHTS
+296 SLPSDEMFFVHHTS
-310 NGDKELGEE
+310 NGDKELDEA

-339 VHGVILPIDEIET
+339 VRGVILPIDEIET

-374 QLIVSTHDINLLDE
+374 QLVFSTHDINLLDE

-399 DKNDGGETQLIRLST
+399 DKNDRGETQLIRLST

-438 DSIYMDMDEY
+438 DSVYMDMDEY
-448 YEHETDK
+448 YERETGE

>member
-1 MLYLCAVVL
+1 
-10 KRIIMIAEFK
+10 MIAEFK
-20 IKNFYSL
+20 IRNFYSL

-80 FTQFMIN
+80 FSRLMV
-87 DDLNRGDEIGV
+87 DDSLNKGDEIGV
-98 VPFLLDDVSQKERT
+98 VPFLLDDVSRQERT

-118 YLNREKYK
+118 YLNREKYR
-126 LNLVLDNNVIYE
+126 LNLVLDNKVIYE

-144 SSVQPTMLYKRT
+144 SSVQPTLLYKRT

-168 GGKVGLI
+168 GGKVGLV

-181 IEGNTF
+181 IEGNAI
-187 NKRTVIAAFGKS
+187 NNRTVIAAFGKS

-204 RLNLVYEFFSQKIA
+204 RLNLVYEFFSQRVA
-218 PIMHPQSS
+218 PIMYPNNS

-234 ITRDR
+234 ITKDR

-261 AIHEEEVSITPEMEL
+261 AIHEEEVNITPEMEL

-281 SGMPEKTKEEILKKG
+281 SGMPEKAKEEILKKG

-399 DKNDGGETQLIRLST
+399 DKNDCGETQLIRLST
-414 LGLHKSLSVYNAYR
+414 LGLHKTLSVYNAYK
-428 QEKLVNLPFL
+428 QEKLVDLPFL

-448 YEHETDK
+448 YEHETGE

>member
-1 MLYLCAVVL
+1 
-10 KRIIMIAEFK
+10 MIAEFK
-20 IKNFYSL
+20 VKNFYSL
-27 RDEQTLS
+27 REEQTLS

-80 FTQFMIN
+80 FSRFMVN
-87 DDLNRGDEIGV
+87 DSLNKGDEIGV
-98 VPFLLDDVSQKERT
+98 VPFLLDDVSGKERT

-118 YLNREKYK
+118 YLNRERYK
-126 LNLVLDNNVIYE
+126 LNLALDDKVIYE

-144 SSVQPTMLYKRT
+144 SSVQPTLLYKRT
-156 YNAEKDATDIVF
+156 YNIEKDATDIVF

-181 IEGNTF
+181 IAGNTI
-187 NKRTVIAAFGKS
+187 NNRTVIAAFGES

-204 RLNLVYEFFSQKIA
+204 RLNLVYEFFSRRVA
-218 PIMHPQSS
+218 PIMYPQNS

-234 ITRDR
+234 MKRDR
-239 DGKLKKFILHF
+239 DGRLKKFILHF

-255 FNISDI
+255 FNITDI
-261 AIHEEEVSITPEMEL
+261 AIHKEEIGISPEMEL
-276 MIKNT
+276 LIKNT
-281 SGMPEKTKEEILKKG
+281 SVMPEKEKEEILIKG
-296 TLRSDEMFFVHHTS
+296 SLPSDELFFIHHTS
-310 NGDKELGEE
+310 DGDKELDEE

-325 KRYMGLATILYDLL
+325 KRYLGLSTILYDLL
-339 VHGVILPIDEIET
+339 VHGVILPIDEIES

-367 VNSKRGG
+367 VNSKHGG
-374 QLIVSTHDINLLDE
+374 QLIFSTHDINLLDE

-399 DKNDGGETQLIRLST
+399 DKNDRGETQLIRLST
-414 LGLHKSLSVYNAYR
+414 LGLHKTLSVYNAYR

-438 DSIYMDMDEY
+438 DSVYIDMDEY
-448 YEHETDK
+448 YEHEKGE

>member
-1 MLYLCAVVL
+1 
-10 KRIIMIAEFK
+10 MIAEFK
-20 IKNFYSL
+20 IRNYFSL
-27 RDEQTLS
+27 RDEQILS

-60 GCIYGSNASGKTNIL
+60 GFIYGSNASGKTNIL

-80 FTQFMIN
+80 FSQFMVN
-87 DDLNRGDEIGV
+87 DSLNKGDEIGV
-98 VPFLLDDVSQKERT
+98 VPFLLDDVSDKERT

-126 LNLVLDNNVIYE
+126 LNLVLDNKVIYE

-144 SSVQPTMLYKRT
+144 SSVQPTLLYKRT

-168 GGKVGLI
+168 GGKVGLV

-187 NKRTVIAAFGKS
+187 IKRTVIAAFGKT

-204 RLNLVYEFFSQKIA
+204 RLNLVYDFFSHRIA
-218 PIMHPQSS
+218 PIMYPQSS
-226 LMGFTKRR
+226 LMGFTKRS
-234 ITRDR
+234 ISRDR
-239 DGKLKKFILHF
+239 DGRLKKFILHF

-261 AIHEEEVSITPEMEL
+261 SLHEEEVNITPEMEL
-276 MIKNT
+276 IIKNT
-281 SGMPEKTKEEILKKG
+281 SGILEKAKEEALKKG
-296 TLRSDEMFFVHHTS
+296 TLHSDQMFFLHHTS

-399 DKNDGGETQLIRLST
+399 DKNDCGETQLIRLST
-414 LGLHKSLSVYNAYR
+414 LGLHKTLSVYNAYR

-448 YEHETDK
+448 YDQEDGE

>member
-1 MLYLCAVVL
+1 
-10 KRIIMIAEFK
+10 MIAEFK
-20 IKNFYSL
+20 IRNFYSL

-87 DDLNRGDEIGV
+87 DDLNKGDEIGV
-98 VPFLLDDVSQKERT
+98 VPFLLDDVSRQERT

-118 YLNREKYK
+118 YLNREKYR
-126 LNLVLDNNVIYE
+126 LNLVLDDKVIYE

-144 SSVQPTMLYKRT
+144 SSVQPTLLYKRT
-156 YNAEKDATDIVF
+156 YNAEKDATDVVF
-168 GGKVGLI
+168 GGKVGLV

-204 RLNLVYEFFSQKIA
+204 RLNLVYDFFSQRIA
-218 PIMHPQSS
+218 PIMYPQSS

-234 ITRDR
+234 ITKDG

-281 SGMPEKTKEEILKKG
+281 SGMPEKAKEEILKKG

-310 NGDKELGEE
+310 NGEKELGEE

-399 DKNDGGETQLIRLST
+399 DKNDCGETQLIRLST
-414 LGLHKSLSVYNAYR
+414 LGLHKTLSVYNAYK
-428 QEKLVNLPFL
+428 QEKLVALPFL

-448 YEHETDK
+448 YEHETGE

>member
-1 MLYLCAVVL
+1 
-10 KRIIMIAEFK
+10 MIAEFK
-20 IKNFYSL
+20 IRNFYSL

-80 FTQFMIN
+80 FSQFMVN
-87 DDLNRGDEIGV
+87 DGLNKGDEIGV
-98 VPFLLDDVSQKERT
+98 VPFLLDDVSDKERT
-112 QFEMTF
+112 QFEMSF

-126 LNLVLDNNVIYE
+126 LNLVLDNKVIYE

-144 SSVQPTMLYKRT
+144 SSVQPTLLYKRT
-156 YNAEKDATDIVF
+156 YNPEKDATDIVF
-168 GGKVGLI
+168 GGKVGLV

-187 NKRTVIAAFGKS
+187 NKRTVIAAFGMS

-204 RLNLVYEFFSQKIA
+204 RLNLVYDFFSQKIA
-218 PIMHPQSS
+218 PIMYPQSS

-234 ITRDR
+234 MTRDR
-239 DGKLKKFILHF
+239 DGRLKRFILHF

-276 MIKNT
+276 VIKNT
-281 SGMPEKTKEEILKKG
+281 SAMPEKAKEEILKKG
-296 TLRSDEMFFVHHTS
+296 TLHSDEMFFVHHTS
-310 NGDKELGEE
+310 KGDKELDEE

-339 VHGVILPIDEIET
+339 VHGVILPIDEIES

-367 VNSKRGG
+367 VNSKRSG
-374 QLIVSTHDINLLDE
+374 QLIISTHDINLLDE

-399 DKNDGGETQLIRLST
+399 DKNDCGETQLIRLST
-414 LGLHKSLSVYNAYR
+414 LGLHKTLSVYNAYR

-448 YEHETDK
+448 YEHEKGE

>member
-1 MLYLCAVVL
+1 
-10 KRIIMIAEFK
+10 MIAEFK
-20 IKNFYSL
+20 IRNFYSL

-87 DDLNRGDEIGV
+87 DDLNKGDEIGV
-98 VPFLLDDVSQKERT
+98 VPFLLDDVSRQERT

-126 LNLVLDNNVIYE
+126 LNLVLDNKVIYE

-144 SSVQPTMLYKRT
+144 SSVQPTLLYKRT

-168 GGKVGLI
+168 GGKVGLV

-204 RLNLVYEFFSQKIA
+204 RLNLVYDFFSQRIA
-218 PIMHPQSS
+218 PIMYPQSS

-234 ITRDR
+234 ITKDR

-261 AIHEEEVSITPEMEL
+261 AIHEEEVNITPEMEL
-276 MIKNT
+276 LIKNT
-281 SGMPEKTKEEILKKG
+281 SGMPVKAKEEILKKG
-296 TLRSDEMFFVHHTS
+296 TLHSDEMFFVHHTS

-399 DKNDGGETQLIRLST
+399 DKNDCAETQLIRLST
-414 LGLHKSLSVYNAYR
+414 LGLHKTLSVYNAYK
-428 QEKLVNLPFL
+428 QEKLVDLPFL

-448 YEHETDK
+448 YEHETGE